1 LRGDG
6 NVIKKYLRVHVI
18 IIIIMSEKSD
28 ILDNFLQKYRCD
40 KCNKYYSSNS
50 SLRNHNNKFHKN
62 LTSESS
68 EKI

>member
-1 LRGDG
+1 
-6 NVIKKYLRVHVI
+6 
-18 IIIIMSEKSD
+18 MSEKSD